1 MYCKY
6 YQAKVNIPY
15 TWFVTGVLRSEEHLV
30 FERTIAGS
38 NNEVVEFF
46 VPQESEEKF
55 VQIMQYF
62 IERGYVT
69 DFSEKENRL
78 KSLGD

>member
-30 FERTIAGS
+30 FERTLAESDNGII
-38 NNEVVEFF
+38 EFF
-46 VPQESEEKF
+46 VPEDSEEKF
-55 VQIMQYF
+55 FQIMQYF
-62 IERGYVT
+62 IEHGYVIH
-69 DFSEKENRL
+69 FESKENRL
-78 KSLGD
+78 KT

>member
-30 FERTIAGS
+30 FERTLAGS
-38 NNEVVEFF
+38 KNEILEFF

-55 VQIMQYF
+55 IQIMEYF
-62 IERGYVT
+62 IEHGYAS
-69 DFSEKENRL
+69 DFQEKENRL
-78 KSLGD
+78 KN

>member
-30 FERTIAGS
+30 FERTLADS
-38 NNEVVEFF
+38 NNEVMEFF
-46 VPQESEEKF
+46 VPKESEEKF
-55 VQIMQYF
+55 IKIVQYF
-62 IERGYVT
+62 IEQGYLF
-69 DFSEKENRL
+69 DFKEKENRL
-78 KSLGD
+78 KQ